1 MRRFVLVLC
10 SVWTLV
16 ACYVES
22 RKVTINGLV
31 VGDKYSS
38 EQIFKACGTPDSQE
52 VTEDG
57 VTVAR
62 YGQSALYFTDIL
74 WGADIRDCSLT
85 LCDCINVGTKRAELN
100 SLGTEIPLGAEGM
113 NYWSPNFLPDSQRD
127 GYLIM
132 IEIDSLDVVSSIS
145 VQVSI

>member
-1 MRRFVLVLC
+1 MRRFFLILSC
-10 SVWTLV
+10 VWVLV

-22 RKVTINGLV
+22 REITINGLV

-38 EQIFKACGTPDSQE
+38 EQIFEACGMPDSQE
-52 VTEDG
+52 LTEDG
-57 VTVAR
+57 ITVAR
-62 YGQSALYFTDIL
+62 YGQSVIYFTDIL

-85 LCDCINVGTKRAELN
+85 LCDCINVGTKRTELN
-100 SLGTEIPLGAEGM
+100 SLGTEIPLGTEGM
-113 NYWSPNFLPDSQRD
+113 SYWKPNFLPDSQQD
-127 GYLIM
+127 GYLIL